1 MYKHWFD
8 SLQIFCL
15 CVTVKIVDVFYWKL
29 AGLFKANKNMTVIT
43 NVEHKEQKE
52 SLPFVNKTNN
62 QVFRHS
68 SIETVVNQRKSQVDK
83 DF

>member
-1 MYKHWFD
+1 
-8 SLQIFCL
+8 
-15 CVTVKIVDVFYWKL
+15 
-29 AGLFKANKNMTVIT
+29 MTVIT